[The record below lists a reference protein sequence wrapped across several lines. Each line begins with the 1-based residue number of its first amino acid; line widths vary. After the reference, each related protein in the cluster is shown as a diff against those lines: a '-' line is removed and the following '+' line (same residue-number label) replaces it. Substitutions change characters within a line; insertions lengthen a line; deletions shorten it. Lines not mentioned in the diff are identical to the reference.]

1 MKKLLPSSVFC
12 VAFLSVLLAVPVCSQ
27 APLSSAPHT
36 NDDSPAAGSAL
47 SAAETHFDGKSWW
60 NYVKVLAADDMEGR
74 ETGSFGLRKAE
85 EYVVEQLK
93 RDGLEPVGAKGFYQ
107 PVQFVSRQIVE
118 KDSSL
123 ALVHGSQVEPLTLGE
138 DAIFNTRVDLA
149 ASVEAPLVFAGY
161 GLSIPEQSYND
172 LEGLDLKGKV
182 P

>member
-1 MKKLLPSSVFC
+1 MRKLICLLTLC
-12 VAFLSVLLAVPVCSQ
+12 VLLILPAFSQ
-27 APLSSAPHT
+27 Q
-36 NDDSPAAGSAL
+36 PAS
-47 SAAETHFDGKSWW
+47 HFDGKSWW

-123 ALVHGSQVEPLTLGE
+123 ALVHG
-138 DAIFNTRVDLA
+138 
-149 ASVEAPLVFAGY
+149 
-161 GLSIPEQSYND
+161 
-172 LEGLDLKGKV
+172 
-182 P
+182 